1 MGAKDEE
8 RGGKRARARRRQTD
22 IQTERQIVIGENG
35 QIEKDTDRKRAT
47 DKQTDGDTQLWLSL
61 IGESISI

>member
-61 IGESISI
+61 TGESISI